1 MTKFLLNSK
10 INFYLNAVRT
20 PGGSTALQTANNYG
34 IKSVKCTFSKVI
46 LKITSHE
53 PISAKFILNLAEKM
67 NVNITSFINL
77 KRKDNTLITV
87 LSGPHID
94 KKSREQFCIS
104 KYSKIFIIDFVNIR
118 TMEGQSAFDSSLCQ
132 PIISPFDEI
141 KHFKN
146 FLLLKKIVLDH
157 PFDISFTYFE
167 HENIKL

>member
-10 INFYLNAVRT
+10 INFNLNTIYATGNNIV
-20 PGGSTALQTANNYG
+20 LQKVNNSD
-34 IKSVKCTFSKVI
+34 IKSVKCTLSKVI

-53 PISAKFILNLAEKM
+53 PISAKFIFHLAEKM

-77 KRKDNTLITV
+77 KKKDNTLITV

-104 KYSKIFIIDFVNIR
+104 KYAKIFIMDFTTI
-118 TMEGQSAFDSSLCQ
+118 SS
-132 PIISPFDEI
+132 FDEI
-141 KHFKN
+141 NHFKN
-146 FLLLKKIVLDH
+146 FLVLKKTFLDY

-167 HENIKL
+167 RENLKL